1 MCGLTGYIG
10 KERAA
15 PIVLGALGRLEYRG
29 YDSAGVATIKDNRI
43 FIGKDTGKL
52 ADVSEECDLISL
64 PGQVGI
70 GHVRWATH
78 GGVTRENAHPQCDAK
93 CQIAVVHNGIIDN
106 YTEIKS
112 LLSPKYNFISE
123 TDTEVIPHLIRYFM
137 DSGLSFESA
146 FFTATKE
153 LQGSFAILAV
163 YALEPNKI
171 LAARKESP
179 LVIGL
184 GKNANY
190 IGSDILSF
198 LPHTKKYVSID
209 DGEKVVLTGDEV
221 RVYDQD
227 NKQLAKKPE
236 LADFDW
242 EEGTKGDY
250 DYFMI
255 KEIEEQPLAIKQAIM
270 QDNKL
275 ITQMAL
281 EILQARQLVFVAC
294 GTSRHAALI
303 GRYAFSKIGHTF
315 SDVVLG
321 SEFSYFSESIDK
333 NTIVLAISQSGE
345 TADVMDGVRTA
356 KANGAK
362 VFSLVNVVSSS
373 LARASDRVLYMN
385 CGPEIG
391 VAATKSFTS
400 QLCLLYQ
407 LAFAMDNRLQEGQD
421 KLRKISTTVASDLD
435 YYSTCIPALANK
447 MGSKNNFYYIARGV
461 NFAVASE
468 GALKLKEIAYVHAE
482 GMSAGEL
489 KHGTLALIEKG
500 TPVIAICPSD
510 YTFDDSMANIMEA
523 KSRGAYI
530 IGLSD
535 SQSGIFDDCIKIS
548 RSEEIMYPLVTTI
561 PLQIFAYYSAL
572 ARGLDPDKPRNLAKS
587 VTVK

>member
-227 NKQLAKKPE
+227 NKQLDKKPE

-447 MGSKNNFYYIARGV
+447 MSSKNNFYYIARGV

-523 KSRGAYI
+523 KARGAYI

>member
-184 GKNANY
+184 GENANY

-227 NKQLAKKPE
+227 NKQLDKKPE

-447 MGSKNNFYYIARGV
+447 MSSKNNFYYIARGV